1 MRRFNL
7 FLIAS
12 MVLLITSCGEIK
24 TKNKS
29 VNTVVEEDIPV
40 VTAVKVHKENIAQTV
55 LYPTI
60 IEAEI
65 VNNIAPQTSARIKD
79 IFVEVGDHVKAG
91 QRLANM
97 DDANLEKARLQVVND
112 SLEYGRTKELY
123 EIGASSQ
130 SDFDLI
136 TLSYSVSRKSY
147 DNLLENTRL
156 NSPINGIVTARNYDK
171 DDMYSMAEPIFVV
184 QQIKPVKMLINIPES
199 KFTQIKKGMKV
210 DITSEV
216 YDDVVFEGK
225 INLIYPT
232 IDPNTHTFTVEV
244 IVENKDERL
253 RPGMFAR
260 VSVNYGDAHNLVIPD
275 RALQKQIGAGD
286 QYVYVLNNDNTV
298 TFTNVE
304 VGRRLGD
311 KYEILRG
318 LNDGDIVVT
327 TGQSKLRNGITVEV
341 K

>member
-12 MVLLITSCGEIK
+12 MALLITSCGQ
-24 TKNKS
+24 TNTTNQS
-29 VNTVVEEDIPV
+29 VADEEEVPV

-55 LYPTI
+55 LYPTT

-112 SLEYGRTKELY
+112 SLEYGRTKELF

-136 TLSYSVSRKSY
+136 TLSYNVSRKSY

-156 NSPINGIVTARNYDK
+156 NSPITGIVTARNYDV

-184 QQIKPVKMLINIPES
+184 QQIKPVKMLISIPES
-199 KFTQIKKGMKV
+199 KFTQIKEGMSV

-216 YDDVVFEGK
+216 YGDVVFEGK
-225 INLIYPT
+225 VNLIYPT

-260 VSVNYGDAHNLVIPD
+260 VSVNYGDAHNVVIPD
-275 RALQKQIGAGD
+275 RALQKQVGAGD
-286 QYVYVLNNDNTV
+286 QYVYVLNSDNTV

-311 KYEILRG
+311 KYEILKG

-327 TGQSKLRNGITVEV
+327 TGQSRLRNGITVEV